1 MDVSFETTTT
11 ATAREESLEQRFLDL
26 VQRNRGRVERL
37 CRAYARSPA
46 DLDDLRSEV
55 WLQLWRA
62 LPSFD
67 GRASEDTWLYRVAL
81 NTAMLHGRRE
91 GTRRLAHEALEREPG
106 AFASPTPG
114 SGEVHLVR
122 RQELERL
129 QQALRRLDPA
139 DRALVALHL
148 EDLPYRQIAEVTG
161 LSESNV
167 GVRLHR
173 IRARLKAWLD
183 ENQQPAASIAVG
195 PGGTK

>member
-1 MDVSFETTTT
+1 MSSQTPAAHPAQDSQ
-11 ATAREESLEQRFLDL
+11 ESRFLDL

-37 CRAYARSPA
+37 CRAYARSSA

-91 GTRRLAHEALEREPG
+91 GTRRLAHDELERESSAPVSSG
-106 AFASPTPG
+106 AW
-114 SGEVHLVR
+114 GEQQLER
-122 RQELERL
+122 RQQLERL
-129 QQALRRLDPA
+129 HQALRRLDPA
-139 DRALVALHL
+139 DRAVVALHL
-148 EDLPYRQIAEVTG
+148 EELSYRQIAEVTG

-173 IRARLKAWLD
+173 IRARLKSWLD
-183 ENQQPAASIAVG
+183 HDDQPTVGSAAG
-195 PGGTK
+195 PGGTE

>member
-1 MDVSFETTTT
+1 MSFENP
-11 ATAREESLEQRFLDL
+11 ATDESHKRRFLDL
-26 VQRNRGRVERL
+26 MERNRGRVERL

-81 NTAMLHGRRE
+81 NTVMLHGRRE
-91 GTRRLAHEALEREPG
+91 GTRRRASEALEREPWRPAALAPSAG
-106 AFASPTPG
+106 T
-114 SGEVHLVR
+114 ERIERQR
-122 RQELERL
+122 RLERL
-129 QQALRRLDPA
+129 QEALRRLDPA
-139 DRALVALHL
+139 QRALVTLHL
-148 EDLPYRQIAEVTG
+148 EELPYRQIAEVTG

-173 IRARLKAWLD
+173 IRTRLKRWLD
-183 ENQQPAASIAVG
+183 EDEQPTTITAARAG
-195 PGGTK
+195 RGGTDDSR